1 MIKSNKSDAA
11 AAGAAP
17 AASIATAATHGP
29 VARQGDRRQ
38 SAFLARLA
46 HELRNPLAPIRMALQ
61 IMQVSEDD
69 VATTRA
75 ARVIIDRQ
83 LRQMQRLIDDIN
95 DVAQVTRGAIPL
107 RAEEVSLASVI
118 QAALAI
124 ARPQLESRQH
134 LLHVELGR
142 EPIWLLAD
150 PVRLSQAFANLLNNA
165 SKYSP
170 ASAPIRIQ
178 AETDGDALV
187 VTITDVGIGI
197 PQDMLERIFEP
208 FVQVD
213 HSGTGTHEGLG
224 IGLTLVRRVV
234 ELHGGMVWVKSD
246 GEGAGTRVVVRLPRR
261 AESPVEKPR
270 DDEDDSTANAR
281 KLRILVADD
290 NRDAAQTLAI
300 MLRFEGHEVRT
311 AYDGLEVL
319 ATGQLFQPELVFL
332 DIGMPVLDGYQ
343 TARQIRTQ
351 PWGKHVHLV
360 ALTGWSQET
369 DRQQAVASG
378 FQDHIVKPADA
389 EQLKAVI
396 DRARATKPS

>member
-1 MIKSNKSDAA
+1 MTKTNKSDVPTESRV
-11 AAGAAP
+11 AP
-17 AASIATAATHGP
+17 A
-29 VARQGDRRQ
+29 ARQGDRRQ
-38 SAFLARLA
+38 SEFLARLA

-61 IMQVSEDD
+61 IMQMSEDD

-107 RAEEVSLASVI
+107 RAEEVALSSVI

-134 LLHVELGR
+134 LLNVDLGR

-178 AETDGDALV
+178 AESDGDAIAV
-187 VTITDVGIGI
+187 SITDVGIGI
-197 PQDMLERIFEP
+197 PPDMLERVFEP

-213 HSGTGTHEGLG
+213 RSGTGTHEGLG

-234 ELHGGMVWVKSD
+234 ELH
-246 GEGAGTRVVVRLPRR
+246 
-261 AESPVEKPR
+261 
-270 DDEDDSTANAR
+270 
-281 KLRILVADD
+281 
-290 NRDAAQTLAI
+290 
-300 MLRFEGHEVRT
+300 
-311 AYDGLEVL
+311 
-319 ATGQLFQPELVFL
+319 
-332 DIGMPVLDGYQ
+332 
-343 TARQIRTQ
+343 
-351 PWGKHVHLV
+351 
-360 ALTGWSQET
+360 
-369 DRQQAVASG
+369 
-378 FQDHIVKPADA
+378 
-389 EQLKAVI
+389 
-396 DRARATKPS
+396 

>member
-1 MIKSNKSDAA
+1 MNDPNKSDV
-11 AAGAAP
+11 P
-17 AASIATAATHGP
+17 A
-29 VARQGDRRQ
+29 ARQGDRRQ
-38 SAFLARLA
+38 ATFLARLA

-61 IMQVSEDD
+61 IMQMSEDD

-95 DVAQVTRGAIPL
+95 DVAQVTRGAIQL
-107 RAEEVSLASVI
+107 RCEEVALSSVI

-134 LLHVELGR
+134 PLSVELGR
-142 EPIWLLAD
+142 EPLWVFAD
-150 PVRLSQAFANLLNNA
+150 PVRLSQVFANLLSNA

-170 ASAPIRIQ
+170 ASGPIRIQ
-178 AETDGDALV
+178 AAADGDEII
-187 VTITDVGIGI
+187 VTVTDVGIGI
-197 PQDMLERIFEP
+197 PPDMLERIFEA

-213 HSGTGTHEGLG
+213 RSGTGTHEGLG

-234 ELHGGMVWVKSD
+234 ELHGGTVTAQSD
-246 GEGAGTRVVVRLPRR
+246 GEGTGSRLIVHLPRR
-261 AESPVEKPR
+261 DGSHVAKPRVDADESP
-270 DDEDDSTANAR
+270 ANAR
-281 KLRILVADD
+281 KLRILIADD
-290 NRDAAQTLAI
+290 NRDTAQTLAI
-300 MLRFEGHEVRT
+300 MLRFEGHDVRT
-311 AYDGLEVL
+311 AYDGLEAL
-319 ATGQLFQPELVFL
+319 ATGQMFLPELVFL

-343 TARQIRTQ
+343 TARQIRER

-369 DRQQAVASG
+369 DRQQSVANG
-378 FQDHIVKPADA
+378 FEDHIVKPADA

>member
-1 MIKSNKSDAA
+1 MMESTNSDAV
-11 AAGAAP
+11 GTAP
-17 AASIATAATHGP
+17 AA
-29 VARQGDRRQ
+29 RRGDRRQ
-38 SAFLARLA
+38 SEFLARLA

-107 RAEEVSLASVI
+107 RCEEVALSSVI

-134 LLHVELGR
+134 LLNVDLGR
-142 EPIWLLAD
+142 ESVWLLAD
-150 PVRLSQAFANLLNNA
+150 PVRLAQAFANLLNNA

-178 AETDGDALV
+178 AATDGDTLL

-197 PQDMLERIFEP
+197 PPDMLERVFEP

-213 HSGTGTHEGLG
+213 RSGTGTHEGLG

-234 ELHGGMVWVKSD
+234 ELHGGTVLAESD
-246 GEGAGTRVVVRLPRR
+246 GEGAGTRLLVRLPRH
-261 AESPVEKPR
+261 AASPIEKPR
-270 DDEDDSTANAR
+270 ADNGESPANAR

-319 ATGQLFQPELVFL
+319 ATGRLFQPELVFL

-343 TARQIRTQ
+343 TARQIREQ
-351 PWGKHVHLV
+351 PWGREAHLI

-369 DRQQAVASG
+369 DRQQSVASG
-378 FQDHIVKPADA
+378 FEDHIVKPADA
-389 EQLKAVI
+389 ELLKAVI